1 MKTLTNLVKGNL
13 KSSKAK
19 SVLICITIM
28 LTTTLLTSVG
38 IICNNWLKTNKAAT
52 IEYSGS
58 FEGIYKRVNKDK
70 LDIIKNNA
78 SIDQYGIYKAIGTSQ
93 YEDSNLGLIYA
104 DNTIKNM
111 ANIKFEDGNMPEK
124 ENEIAIESGY
134 LNLLNNG
141 AKIGDKIKLSYE
153 SLSTGEIKEK
163 EFILS
168 GILQT
173 SDISKAQKS
182 YSAIISKSYF
192 VSEEVDENTKYN
204 VYINIVKPKKLTADE
219 VKESILSIAK
229 NMGIEEYDVRI
240 NTDYIN
246 ASNPDPQVIAG
257 GIVVA
262 LIIILSSMLV
272 IYSIFYV
279 SVINKVHE
287 YGKLRAVGATKRQIR
302 KIILREGF
310 ILSCIS
316 IPLGIAIGYLIGQVV
331 ILKALKMDRYGVGG
345 MNIFI
350 AIGVAVITV
359 ISVLLSLLKP
369 MKMAC
374 NISPVEAMR
383 YDGNDSKQK
392 KRKGYEEINLK
403 KITFANLSR
412 NKKRTVITLLSLS
425 LSGILFIVASTIMNC
440 MNPENMAKDHSLGDI
455 TVYLDNYDW
464 NEDGSNNLYDI
475 QANNPLGKE
484 MCERLENIP
493 GVKKINMEKS
503 AWASI
508 DIGAGEKNLEDI
520 QGFDKEFYDELS
532 EHLVEGEINKEALE
546 SGEGLV
552 YTHPSYAKEFGIK
565 VGSTQVITI
574 YDGKDSYKKEF
585 TVLALVDIGGASIR
599 IPESVMDSLIKTDT
613 TIRVGLEVKKDMLKS
628 VEEEIKN
635 ITDNDEYLSY
645 GTLEDS
651 IETYKKSMAITSVL
665 IYSLVIIIGVIGL
678 MNLINT
684 MITSI
689 ITRKR
694 ELGILQAIG
703 LSDKQLVKMLQIEG
717 LFYTVGTLLITLTLG
732 NILGYIAV
740 IIFRNT
746 GASYAIYDY
755 PLTQTI
761 IMIVA
766 ITLVQILI
774 TYMVTNNFKKDSLV
788 DRIRY
793 SEIGKVKELRS

>member
-111 ANIKFEDGNMPEK
+111 ANIKFEDGTMPEK

-204 VYINIVKPKKLTADE
+204 VYINIVKPQKLTADE

-552 YTHPSYAKEFGIK
+552 YTHPSYAKEIGIK

-613 TIRVGLEVKKDMLKS
+613 TIRVGLEIKKDMLKS

-793 SEIGKVKELRS
+793 SE

>member
-111 ANIKFEDGNMPEK
+111 ANINFEDGTMPEK

-257 GIVVA
+257 GIIVA

-552 YTHPSYAKEFGIK
+552 YTHPSYAKEIGIK

-793 SEIGKVKELRS
+793 SE

>member
-111 ANIKFEDGNMPEK
+111 ANIKFEDGTMPEK

-546 SGEGLV
+546 SGERVV

-613 TIRVGLEVKKDMLKS
+613 TIRVGLEIKKDMLKS

-793 SEIGKVKELRS
+793 SE

>member
-257 GIVVA
+257 GIIVA

-369 MKMAC
+369 IKMAC

-793 SEIGKVKELRS
+793 SE

>member
-104 DNTIKNM
+104 NNTIKNM
-111 ANIKFEDGNMPEK
+111 ANIKFEDGTMPEK

-257 GIVVA
+257 GIIVA

-508 DIGAGEKNLEDI
+508 DISAGEKNLEDI

-552 YTHPSYAKEFGIK
+552 YTHPSYAKEIGIK

-774 TYMVTNNFKKDSLV
+774 TYMITNNFKKDSLV

-793 SEIGKVKELRS
+793 SE

>member
-111 ANIKFEDGNMPEK
+111 ANIKFEDGTMPEK

-369 MKMAC
+369 MKIAC

-552 YTHPSYAKEFGIK
+552 YTHPSYAKEIGIK

-793 SEIGKVKELRS
+793 SE

>member
-104 DNTIKNM
+104 DNIIKNM
-111 ANIKFEDGNMPEK
+111 ANIKFEDGTMPEK

-219 VKESILSIAK
+219 MKESILSIAK

-257 GIVVA
+257 GIIVA

-440 MNPENMAKDHSLGDI
+440 MNPENMVKDHSLGDI

-552 YTHPSYAKEFGIK
+552 YTHPSYAKEIGIK

-574 YDGKDSYKKEF
+574 YDGKDYYKKEF

-793 SEIGKVKELRS
+793 SE

>member
-111 ANIKFEDGNMPEK
+111 ANIKFEDGTMPEK

-257 GIVVA
+257 GIIVA

-464 NEDGSNNLYDI
+464 NEDGRNNLYDI

-532 EHLVEGEINKEALE
+532 EHLVDGEINKEALE

-793 SEIGKVKELRS
+793 SE

>member
-111 ANIKFEDGNMPEK
+111 ANIKFEDGTMPEK

-257 GIVVA
+257 GIIVA

-464 NEDGSNNLYDI
+464 NEYGSNNLYDI

-508 DIGAGEKNLEDI
+508 DIGAGEKSLEDI

-552 YTHPSYAKEFGIK
+552 YTHPSYAKEIGIK

-613 TIRVGLEVKKDMLKS
+613 TIRVGLEIKKDMLKS

-793 SEIGKVKELRS
+793 SE

>member
-111 ANIKFEDGNMPEK
+111 ANIKFEDGTMPEK

-552 YTHPSYAKEFGIK
+552 YTHPSYAKEIGIK

-574 YDGKDSYKKEF
+574 YDGKDSYKREF

-613 TIRVGLEVKKDMLKS
+613 TIRVGLEIKKDMLKS

-793 SEIGKVKELRS
+793 SE

>member
-111 ANIKFEDGNMPEK
+111 ANIKFEDGTMPEK

-141 AKIGDKIKLSYE
+141 EKIGDKIKLSYE

-257 GIVVA
+257 GIIVA

-440 MNPENMAKDHSLGDI
+440 LNPDNI

-508 DIGAGEKNLEDI
+508 DISAGEKNLEDI

-552 YTHPSYAKEFGIK
+552 YTHPSYAKEIGIK

-774 TYMVTNNFKKDSLV
+774 TYMITNNFKKDSLV

-793 SEIGKVKELRS
+793 SE

>member
-111 ANIKFEDGNMPEK
+111 ANIKFEDGTMPEK

-287 YGKLRAVGATKRQIR
+287 YGKLRAVGATKHQIR

-316 IPLGIAIGYLIGQVV
+316 IPLGIALGYLIGQVV

-552 YTHPSYAKEFGIK
+552 YTHPSYAKEIGIK

-613 TIRVGLEVKKDMLKS
+613 TIRVGLEIKKDMLKS

-793 SEIGKVKELRS
+793 SE

>member
-111 ANIKFEDGNMPEK
+111 ANIKFEDGTMPEK

-331 ILKALKMDRYGVGG
+331 ILKALKIDRYGVGG

-552 YTHPSYAKEFGIK
+552 YTHPSYAKEIGIK

-613 TIRVGLEVKKDMLKS
+613 TIRVGLEIKKDMLKS

-793 SEIGKVKELRS
+793 SE

>member
-257 GIVVA
+257 GIIVA

-425 LSGILFIVASTIMNC
+425 LSGILFIVASTIINC

-793 SEIGKVKELRS
+793 SE

>member
-111 ANIKFEDGNMPEK
+111 ANIKFEDGTMPEK

-257 GIVVA
+257 GIIVA

-412 NKKRTVITLLSLS
+412 NKKRTVITLLSVS

-793 SEIGKVKELRS
+793 SE

>member
-111 ANIKFEDGNMPEK
+111 ANIKFEDGTMPEK

-219 VKESILSIAK
+219 VKESILYIAK

-552 YTHPSYAKEFGIK
+552 YTHPSYAKEIGIK

-613 TIRVGLEVKKDMLKS
+613 TIRVGLEIKKDMLKS

-665 IYSLVIIIGVIGL
+665 IYSLVIIIGVICL

-793 SEIGKVKELRS
+793 SE

>member
-111 ANIKFEDGNMPEK
+111 ANIKFEDGTMPEK

-134 LNLLNNG
+134 LNLLSNG

-552 YTHPSYAKEFGIK
+552 YTHPSYAKEIGIK

-613 TIRVGLEVKKDMLKS
+613 TIRVGLEIKKDMLKS

-793 SEIGKVKELRS
+793 SE

>member
-1 MKTLTNLVKGNL
+1 
-13 KSSKAK
+13 
-19 SVLICITIM
+19 M

-111 ANIKFEDGNMPEK
+111 ANIKFEDGTMPEK

-257 GIVVA
+257 GIIVA

-552 YTHPSYAKEFGIK
+552 YTHPSYAKEIGIK

-793 SEIGKVKELRS
+793 SE

>member
-111 ANIKFEDGNMPEK
+111 ANIKFEDGTMPEK

-552 YTHPSYAKEFGIK
+552 YTHPSYAKEIGIK

-613 TIRVGLEVKKDMLKS
+613 TIRVGLEIKKDMLKS

-678 MNLINT
+678 MSLINT

-793 SEIGKVKELRS
+793 SE

>member
-111 ANIKFEDGNMPEK
+111 ANIKFEDGTMPEK

-134 LNLLNNG
+134 LNLLNN
-141 AKIGDKIKLSYE
+141 GDKIKLSYE

-257 GIVVA
+257 GIIVA

-369 MKMAC
+369 MKIAC

-793 SEIGKVKELRS
+793 SE

>member
-111 ANIKFEDGNMPEK
+111 ANIKFEDGTMPEK

-257 GIVVA
+257 GIIVA

-552 YTHPSYAKEFGIK
+552 YTHPSYAKEIGIK

-793 SEIGKVKELRS
+793 GVKKLRS

>member
-111 ANIKFEDGNMPEK
+111 ANIKFEDGTMPEK

-204 VYINIVKPKKLTADE
+204 VYINIVKLKKLTADE

-552 YTHPSYAKEFGIK
+552 YTHPSYAKEIGIK

-613 TIRVGLEVKKDMLKS
+613 TIRVGLEIKKDMLKS

-793 SEIGKVKELRS
+793 SE

>member
-78 SIDQYGIYKAIGTSQ
+78 SIDQYGIYKAIGTSK

-111 ANIKFEDGNMPEK
+111 ANIKFEDGTMPEK

-552 YTHPSYAKEFGIK
+552 YTHPSYAKEIGIK

-613 TIRVGLEVKKDMLKS
+613 TIRVGLEIKKDMLKS

-651 IETYKKSMAITSVL
+651 IETYKKSMSITSVL

-793 SEIGKVKELRS
+793 SE

>member
-111 ANIKFEDGNMPEK
+111 ANIKFEDGTMPEK

-287 YGKLRAVGATKRQIR
+287 YGKLRAVGATKQQIR

-552 YTHPSYAKEFGIK
+552 YTHPSYAKEIGIK

-613 TIRVGLEVKKDMLKS
+613 TIRVGLEIKKDMLKS

-793 SEIGKVKELRS
+793 SE

>member
-111 ANIKFEDGNMPEK
+111 ANIKFEDGTMPEK

-455 TVYLDNYDW
+455 TLYLDNYDW
-464 NEDGSNNLYDI
+464 NEDSSNNLYDI

-508 DIGAGEKNLEDI
+508 DIGAGEKNLENI

-552 YTHPSYAKEFGIK
+552 YTHPSYAKEIGIK

-613 TIRVGLEVKKDMLKS
+613 TIRVGLEIKKDMLKS

-793 SEIGKVKELRS
+793 SE

>member
-111 ANIKFEDGNMPEK
+111 ANIKFEDGTMPEK

-552 YTHPSYAKEFGIK
+552 YTHPSYAKEIGIK
-565 VGSTQVITI
+565 VGSTQVIII

-613 TIRVGLEVKKDMLKS
+613 TIRVGLEIKKDMLKS

-793 SEIGKVKELRS
+793 SE

>member
-111 ANIKFEDGNMPEK
+111 ANIKFEDGTMPEK

-257 GIVVA
+257 GIIVA

-717 LFYTVGTLLITLTLG
+717 LFYTVETLLITLTLG

-793 SEIGKVKELRS
+793 SE

>member
-111 ANIKFEDGNMPEK
+111 ANIKFEDGTMPEK

-246 ASNPDPQVIAG
+246 ASNPDPQVISG
-257 GIVVA
+257 GIIVA

-374 NISPVEAMR
+374 NISPLEAMR

-440 MNPENMAKDHSLGDI
+440 MNPENMVKDHSLGDI

-552 YTHPSYAKEFGIK
+552 YTHPSYAKEIGIK

-793 SEIGKVKELRS
+793 SE

>member
-111 ANIKFEDGNMPEK
+111 ANIKFEDGTMPEK

-552 YTHPSYAKEFGIK
+552 YTHPSYAKEIGIK

-585 TVLALVDIGGASIR
+585 TVLALVDIWGASIR

-613 TIRVGLEVKKDMLKS
+613 TIRVGLEIKKDMLKS

-793 SEIGKVKELRS
+793 SE

>member
-111 ANIKFEDGNMPEK
+111 ANIKFEDGTMPEK

-257 GIVVA
+257 GIIVA

-552 YTHPSYAKEFGIK
+552 YTHPSYAKEIGIK

-613 TIRVGLEVKKDMLKS
+613 TIRVGLEIKKDMLKS

-774 TYMVTNNFKKDSLV
+774 TYMITNNFKKDSLV

-793 SEIGKVKELRS
+793 SE